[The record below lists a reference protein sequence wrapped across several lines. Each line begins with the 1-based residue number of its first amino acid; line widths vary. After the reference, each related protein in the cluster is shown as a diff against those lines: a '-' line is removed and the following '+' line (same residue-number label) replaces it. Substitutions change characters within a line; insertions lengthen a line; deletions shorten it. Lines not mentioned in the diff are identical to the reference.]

1 MRHLSGSEVP
11 DDQGLA
17 RRGRR
22 AVVDPVAGGP
32 SLLVELVEL
41 AVEGGEAG
49 AVVERQRPPP
59 KPVQQRGQDIFVD
72 GLRARELA
80 DGLSSQLSVALV
92 VEVVL
97 SCADHAET
105 GR

>member
-11 DDQGLA
+11 DDQGIG

-41 AVEGGEAG
+41 AVEGGETG

-80 DGLSSQLSVALV
+80 AGLSSQLWVAV
-92 VEVVL
+92 VDEVVL
-97 SCADHAET
+97 GWAGPADP
-105 GR
+105 G